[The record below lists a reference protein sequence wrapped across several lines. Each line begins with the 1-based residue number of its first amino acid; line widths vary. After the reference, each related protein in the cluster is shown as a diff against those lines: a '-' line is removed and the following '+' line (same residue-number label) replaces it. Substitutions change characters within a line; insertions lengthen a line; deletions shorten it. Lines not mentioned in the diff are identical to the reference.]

1 MGVSCQRTSLRHS
14 SKDCCWSPR
23 PPTCVRLGH
32 RALCLQQQLPL
43 LSAVLSTTEP
53 SPSSSSA
60 LCRLLT
66 PRPPWEAEPPSCGWC
81 LHQEGSPR
89 RWPGRPQGL
98 PAPCCPLGHQHGR
111 RGPALSEGFSWG
123 SLCTEA
129 ARRSERK
136 TPRFALGRKQHKLAA
151 DFLSIVSGVFSPA
164 SPAGMASWCSSA
176 ALAKEPTSSLQPA
189 SPGSS
194 KEEVGSPLPE
204 PNQSPP
210 CQAPSAAD

>member
-1 MGVSCQRTSLRHS
+1 MRVSCQRTSLRHS

-66 PRPPWEAEPPSCGWC
+66 PRLPWEAEPPSCGWC
-81 LHQEGSPR
+81 LRQERSPR
-89 RWPGRPQGL
+89 RTPGRPQGL

-136 TPRFALGRKQHKLAA
+136 ILICFGQKTVQ
-151 DFLSIVSGVFSPA
+151 
-164 SPAGMASWCSSA
+164 AGS
-176 ALAKEPTSSLQPA
+176 
-189 SPGSS
+189 
-194 KEEVGSPLPE
+194 
-204 PNQSPP
+204 
-210 CQAPSAAD
+210 